1 MGVWSTGLY
10 SGDFALD
17 LRSTIRAVARLPY
30 DGDKLLEILCETE
43 PGAANSLDDEDHS
56 TFWLVTADQ
65 FAKRGVVSE
74 RARERAS
81 TIIDNG
87 SDIAMLEKLGMDP
100 AGLRKRS
107 KVLEELRARIAAP
120 ASGKPR
126 SVLKKPQPYL
136 MDVGDVLIYPTC
148 EGKCINPYFASKER
162 DRGWKGQDGWSAMV
176 IVDRG
181 RAFEFLVW
189 YRPLTL
195 ALAMRDK
202 PTLVALHQEM
212 LWKFRNTGTCP
223 PSHFKKMEF
232 EKIGV
237 LAIDRAKLGR
247 IFPDMRP
254 GTSAAINDISIA
266 NSLSIGPYTLES
278 PIHKSR
284 TVPRIGEILAD

>member
-1 MGVWSTGLY
+1 MGVWGAGLY

-30 DGDKLLEILCETE
+30 DGDKLVEILCETE
-43 PGAANSLDDEDHS
+43 PAATRPHDEDHS
-56 TFWLVTADQ
+56 NFWLVTADQ

-74 RARERAS
+74 RARERAL

-107 KVLEELRARIAAP
+107 KILEELRARIAAP
-120 ASGKPR
+120 PSGKPR

-148 EGKCINPYFASKER
+148 EGNSINPYFGSKER
-162 DRGWKGQDGWSAMV
+162 DRSWKGQDGWSAAM

-181 RAFEFLVW
+181 RAFEFLAW
-189 YRPLTL
+189 YRPLTP
-195 ALAMRDK
+195 AVAVKDR
-202 PTLVALHQEM
+202 PTLAALQGEM
-212 LWKFRNTGTCP
+212 PWRFERPGTCSA
-223 PSHFKKMEF
+223 SHSKKMEF

-237 LAIDRAKLGR
+237 LPIDRTKLAR

-254 GTSAAINDISIA
+254 GTHAAINDISIA
-266 NSLSIGPYTLES
+266 NALSIGPYSLES
-278 PIHKSR
+278 PVNKSR
-284 TVPRIGEILAD
+284 TIPRLGEILAD